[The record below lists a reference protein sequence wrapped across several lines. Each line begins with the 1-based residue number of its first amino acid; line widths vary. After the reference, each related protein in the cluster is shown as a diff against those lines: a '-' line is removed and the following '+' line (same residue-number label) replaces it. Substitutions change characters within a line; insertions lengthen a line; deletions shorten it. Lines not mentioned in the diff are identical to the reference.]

1 MTTGREHR
9 LEAVTD
15 GHRVTTLEL
24 FFDLVFVYAI
34 TQVTTLMNKNLGLDG
49 LAQGLLLLGVLW
61 WCWCC
66 YAWLGTTVRAD
77 EGAARLT
84 LLAAMAVMFVAALT
98 IPEAFDDIEG
108 GLYAPLLFV
117 GCYFAVRLLH
127 LVAYATAAHGAG
139 DADLLTVLRRVVP
152 SMLAGTLL
160 LGAAAFTS
168 GQVQLALWV
177 AALLIDY
184 GGVYLSGTDGWRMPS
199 PTHFAERHGLIMIVA
214 IGESI
219 IAIGIGVA
227 DLPISWLVV
236 VTAVLGLM
244 IAASIWWMY
253 FDVAAIIAERR
264 LAMLDG
270 RARISMARD
279 SFTYLHLPM
288 IGGVVLL
295 ALGLKKALLYVADT
309 AHHSPSEALHGLP
322 AWALTGGV
330 ALFMVAHSAFRRRN
344 IGGWNR
350 QRLVT
355 AALLLVVTPAL
366 ERVPAAVAVGIV
378 AAVCVLLICYER
390 LRLGGWRQE
399 IRDSPH
405 DQESI
410 MRFMSRR
417 TEASD

>member
-1 MTTGREHR
+1 MTIGHGHR

-15 GHRVTTLEL
+15 GHRVTTIEL

-34 TQVTTLMNKNLGLDG
+34 TQVTGLMSKNPGLEG
-49 LAQGLLLLGVLW
+49 LAQGVLLLGVLW

-66 YAWLGTTVRAD
+66 YAWLGTTIRAD
-77 EGAARLT
+77 EGVARLT
-84 LLAAMAVMFVAALT
+84 LLAAMAVMFLVALT
-98 IPEAFDDIEG
+98 IPEAFDDFEG
-108 GLYAPLLFV
+108 GLRAPLLFV
-117 GCYFAVRLLH
+117 GCYLMVRLLH

-139 DADLLTVLRRVVP
+139 DLDLLAVLRRVVP
-152 SMLAGTLL
+152 SMMAGTVL

-168 GQVQLALWV
+168 GLVQLALW
-177 AALLIDY
+177 ASALLIDY
-184 GGVYLSGTDGWRMPS
+184 GGVYLSGTGGWRIPS
-199 PTHFAERHGLIMIVA
+199 PGHFAERHGLIMIIA

-219 IAIGIGVA
+219 IAIGVGVA

-253 FDVAAIIAERR
+253 FDVAAIVAERR
-264 LAMLDG
+264 LSTLEGAE
-270 RARISMARD
+270 RIAMARD
-279 SFTYLHLPM
+279 SYTYLHLPM

-309 AHHSPSEALHGLP
+309 AHHSPTEALHGLP

-355 AALLLVVTPAL
+355 AALLLIATPAL
-366 ERVPAAVAVGIV
+366 ERMPAAVAVGIV

-390 LRLGGWRQE
+390 LRFGVWRQE
-399 IRDSPH
+399 VRRAHSD
-405 DQESI
+405 
-410 MRFMSRR
+410 MS
-417 TEASD
+417 

>member
-1 MTTGREHR
+1 MTTGRENR
-9 LEAVTD
+9 LEAVTE

-34 TQVTTLMNKNLGLDG
+34 TQVTTLMNKNLGLEG

-66 YAWLGTTVRAD
+66 YAWLGTTIRAD
-77 EGAARLT
+77 EGVARLT
-84 LLAAMAVMFVAALT
+84 LLAAMAVMFLAALT
-98 IPEAFDDIEG
+98 IPEAFDDLKG

-117 GCYFAVRLLH
+117 GCYFMVRLLH
-127 LVAYATAAHGAG
+127 LVGYLTAAHSAG
-139 DADLLTVLRRVVP
+139 DADLLAVLGRVVP
-152 SMLAGTLL
+152 SMMAGTLL
-160 LGAAAFTS
+160 LGAGAFVG
-168 GQVQLALWV
+168 GQVQLALWA
-177 AALLIDY
+177 AALVIDY
-184 GGVYLSGTDGWRMPS
+184 GGVYLAGTGGWRIPS
-199 PTHFAERHGLIMIVA
+199 PAHFAERHGLIIIVA

-219 IAIGIGVA
+219 IAIGVGVA
-227 DLPISWLVV
+227 GLPVSWLVV

-244 IAASIWWMY
+244 ITASIWWMY

-270 RARISMARD
+270 AARISMARD

-309 AHHSPSEALHGLP
+309 AHHSPAEALHGLP

-330 ALFMVAHSAFRRRN
+330 ASFMVAHSAFRRRN

-355 AALLLVVTPAL
+355 AALLLVATPVV
-366 ERVPAAVAVGIV
+366 ERVPAAVAVGMV

-390 LRLGGWRQE
+390 LRFGALRQE
-399 IRDSPH
+399 IRETPH
-405 DQESI
+405 RHEPI
-410 MRFMSRR
+410 MRFLSRR
-417 TEASD
+417 TEPK

>member
-34 TQVTTLMNKNLGLDG
+34 TQVTSVMNKNLGLEG
-49 LAQGLLLLGVLW
+49 LTQGVLLLGVLW

-66 YAWLGTTVRAD
+66 YAWLGTTIQAD
-77 EGAARLT
+77 EGVARLT
-84 LLAAMAVMFVAALT
+84 LLSAMAVMFLIALT
-98 IPEAFDDIEG
+98 IPEAFDDFEG

-117 GCYFAVRLLH
+117 GCYFVIRLLH
-127 LVAYATAAHGAG
+127 LVAYATAAHSAG
-139 DADLLTVLRRVVP
+139 DADLLTVLGRVVP

-160 LGAAAFTS
+160 LGAAAFT
-168 GQVQLALWV
+168 GGRVQLALWA

-184 GGVYLSGTDGWRMPS
+184 GGVYLSGTEGWRMPS
-199 PTHFAERHGLIMIVA
+199 PTHFAERHGLIIIVA

-219 IAIGIGVA
+219 IAIGVGVA
-227 DLPISWLVV
+227 GLPVSWLVV

-264 LAMLDG
+264 LAMLEG
-270 RARISMARD
+270 AARISMARD

-295 ALGLKKALLYVADT
+295 ALGMKKALLYVADT
-309 AHHSPSEALHGLP
+309 EHYSPSQALYGLP
-322 AWALTGGV
+322 VWALTGGV
-330 ALFMVAHSAFRRRN
+330 ALFMAAHSAFRRRN
-344 IGGWNR
+344 IGGWNH
-350 QRLVT
+350 QRLVA
-355 AALLLVVTPAL
+355 AALLLAVTPAL

-378 AAVCVLLICYER
+378 AAICVLLICYER
-390 LRLGGWRQE
+390 LRLGTWRQE
-399 IRDSPH
+399 IRKSPH
-405 DQESI
+405 HHESVL
-410 MRFMSRR
+410 RFMSRNS
-417 TEASD
+417 EPSD